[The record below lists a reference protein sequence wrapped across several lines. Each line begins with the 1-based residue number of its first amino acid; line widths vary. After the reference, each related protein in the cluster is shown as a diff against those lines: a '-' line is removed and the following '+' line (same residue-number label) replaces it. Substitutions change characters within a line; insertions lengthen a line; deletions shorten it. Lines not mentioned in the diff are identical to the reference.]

1 MKKTIQ
7 RLKNERGLTLVELL
21 AVIVIL
27 AIIAI
32 IAFVFIGGVIDNSKK
47 DAHIANAQQI
57 ISAAKL
63 YESTGGEFPTG
74 KEAVKVSDLQD
85 KDYLD
90 VMLDPWTKEK
100 YGTDATNATVTK
112 EANGQFKINN
122 FKASDNNCSIT
133 ATEQELSQNDRSD
146 LCK

>member
-27 AIIAI
+27 AIVAI
-32 IAFVFIGGVIDNSKK
+32 IAFVFIGGIIENSKK
-47 DAHIANAQQI
+47 DAHVANAQQI

-63 YESTGGEFPTG
+63 NEATGGKFPMS
-74 KEAVKVSDLQD
+74 VKDL
-85 KDYLD
+85 KDSHHLED
-90 VMLDPWTKEK
+90 ILDPWDKKE
-100 YGTDATNATVTK
+100 YGNLENIKVTK
-112 EANGQFKINN
+112 SGNKYTITNFNGKGCNIR
-122 FKASDNNCSIT
+122 S
-133 ATEQELSQNDRSD
+133 ATEQQLSDKGRE